1 MVDVLTLVRRRRISS
16 LSILRVVLL
25 SQRSF
30 GLMMGEFFPFDGLL
44 LMAFTDEKNRKFD
57 MGIDGVWA
65 RRGGGPN
72 ALL

>member
-1 MVDVLTLVRRRRISS
+1 
-16 LSILRVVLL
+16 
-25 SQRSF
+25 
-30 GLMMGEFFPFDGLL
+30 
-44 LMAFTDEKNRKFD
+44 MAFTDEKNRKFD